1 MRRLIRLHIDT
12 QALRGNLAL
21 LRQRAPRSKIMAV
34 IKANAYG
41 HGLVSTA
48 LALREADAFAVARV
62 EEAVQLR
69 AAGVRQPLVLLEGV
83 FSREQ
88 LLEAAALRAELVV
101 HTSLQLALL
110 EQYRGAHRFTVW
122 LKVDT
127 GMNRLG
133 IRPEEFAASWQR
145 LQQLT
150 VTPHAVRVLTH
161 FARADEPDSSASAEQ
176 LARFWPL
183 VRDLGAE
190 LSIANSAGI
199 LAVPESHMQWV
210 RPGLALY
217 GVSPFA
223 GQSGAQLGLKPAM
236 TLESTVLAVRDVPA
250 GEAVGY
256 GARWRAKRAT
266 RVAIVAGGY
275 GDGLLCSLPD
285 GAPVIVNS
293 ERARIVGRVS
303 MDMSAVD
310 VTDLARVPAV
320 GDPVEWWGPGLPVEE
335 VAAQAGTIPYELLCA
350 VSQRVPVELF

>member
-12 QALRGNLAL
+12 QALRANLAI
-21 LRQRAPRSKIMAV
+21 LRQRAPRSRVMAV

-48 LALREADAFAVARV
+48 LALAEADAFAVARI

-69 AAGVRQPLVLLEGV
+69 AAGVRQPLLLLEGV
-83 FSREQ
+83 YGREQ
-88 LLEAAALRAELVV
+88 LLEAAALQADLVV
-101 HTSLQLALL
+101 HNPLQLALL
-110 EQYRGAHRFTVW
+110 QEYRGAHRFSLWV
-122 LKVDT
+122 KIDT

-133 IRPEEFAASWQR
+133 FRPEQFAAVWQR

-150 VTPHAVRVLTH
+150 PAPLQLRAITH
-161 FARADEPDSSASAEQ
+161 FSRADELDSDASAAQ

-183 VRDLGAE
+183 VQSLGVE

-199 LAVPESHMQWV
+199 LAHPASHVHWV

-223 GQSGAQLGLKPAM
+223 DRIGSQLGLKAAM
-236 TLESTVLAVRDVPA
+236 TLESTVLTLREVAA
-250 GEAVGY
+250 GESVGY
-256 GARWRAKRAT
+256 GARWRATRPS

-285 GAPVIVNS
+285 GAPVLVNGR
-293 ERARIVGRVS
+293 RARLVGRVS

-310 VTDLARVPAV
+310 VTDLEHVPAV
-320 GDPVEWWGPGLPVEE
+320 GDAVELWGHQLPVEE
-335 VAAQAGTIPYELLCA
+335 VARHAGTIPYELLCA